1 MRPTALR
8 LTRGARLLRPQPAL
22 RAPLLSTHALNLQPS
37 RTIPRPRAFSH
48 FAPRCADKAP
58 GKSTVTYE
66 VAELSDGEYHE
77 LSDYY
82 LDLIC
87 TKYEDLQDM
96 REDVD
101 VEFAVWP
108 SCASLLPALPSPRFP
123 SPVSARVP
131 PANTKQRPAS

>member
-1 MRPTALR
+1 MRPAALR

-22 RAPLLSTHALNLQPS
+22 RAPLLSTHALNLQSS

-48 FAPRCADKAP
+48 FAPRCADQA
-58 GKSTVTYE
+58 GAKSPVTYE

-87 TKYEDLQDM
+87 TKYEDMQDL
-96 REDVD
+96 RNDVD
-101 VEFAVWP
+101 VEFAVSPHHAP
-108 SCASLLPALPSPRFP
+108 SSSPLPSPR
-123 SPVSARVP
+123 SPAPTSR
-131 PANTKQRPAS
+131 